1 MDKRIFKKTAE
12 ELQEFLQFRRRG
24 SKVRSK
30 KGKGSFSRKE
40 KHKNKDMRDQLSMG
54 ERFSYKEGIGGSG
67 PSLRTKHASRKCMHL
82 RKRGSV
88 DLEYIILLPKD
99 DICRISSAGRAYA
112 LQA

>member
-40 KHKNKDMRDQLSMG
+40 KHKNKDMRD
-54 ERFSYKEGIGGSG
+54 
-67 PSLRTKHASRKCMHL
+67 
-82 RKRGSV
+82 
-88 DLEYIILLPKD
+88 
-99 DICRISSAGRAYA
+99 
-112 LQA
+112 